1 MVSFMVCVCI
11 SRVTSRMHVS
21 SFRPAKYRRHHDE
34 LAFGSIRS
42 RGLRELEKIG
52 KRKKLRAIFMRLTAP
67 VVSDRM
73 GMVLDLDL

>member
-1 MVSFMVCVCI
+1 
-11 SRVTSRMHVS
+11 MHVS
-21 SFRPAKYRRHHDE
+21 SFRPTKYRPHHDE
-34 LAFGSIRS
+34 PAFGSIRS

-52 KRKKLRAIFMRLTAP
+52 KRKKLRAIFVRLAAP